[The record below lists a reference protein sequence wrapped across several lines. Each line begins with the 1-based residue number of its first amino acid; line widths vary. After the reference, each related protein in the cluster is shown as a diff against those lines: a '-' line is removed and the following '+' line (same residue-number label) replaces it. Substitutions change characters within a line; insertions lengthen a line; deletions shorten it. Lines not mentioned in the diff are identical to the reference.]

1 MYTGMKIFEFDKYFP
16 NEDACK
22 AKFREVREKEG
33 MVAEPCRS
41 IVCRKCGCTHHYWKT
56 YRDMSQCAK
65 CGHRR
70 SLRAGTVMHASKL
83 PFRYWFIAMHLLTG
97 TKNSF
102 SAAELKRQLGHKR
115 YQPIWE
121 LLHKLRSSMG
131 KRDDQYTIC
140 GNIEFDEGFFTTE
153 IEESEKDKPLKAGA
167 GSQRKSKVAVMAET
181 KKPVIAPKKG
191 QKPTKVSYIKM
202 IMVEDLKA
210 DTIDEVAGKNIEPES
225 TIISDASK
233 SHTNFKTMFSEHKSQ
248 VIEPKNIGKVLP
260 WVHIAIANSKSVI
273 RNIHHGVKPEFLQNY
288 LSEFCYKFNRRYF
301 AEAMFDRLL
310 ITANCKSD
318 FEHRTYRN
326 VA

>member
-1 MYTGMKIFEFDKYFP
+1 MKIFDFEKYFP
-16 NEDACK
+16 NEATCK
-22 AKFREVREKEG
+22 AKFREVKEKQG
-33 MVAEPCRS
+33 
-41 IVCRKCGCTHHYWKT
+41 IVCRKCGCKRHYWKASKE
-56 YRDMSQCAK
+56 MFQCAK
-65 CGHRR
+65 CGHRQG
-70 SLRAGTVMHASKL
+70 LRVGAVMHASKL
-83 PFRYWFIAMHLLTG
+83 PLRYWFIAMHLLTA

-102 SAAELKRQLGHKR
+102 SAAELKRQVGHKR

-131 KRDDQYTIC
+131 KRDDLYTIS

-153 IEESEKDKPLKAGA
+153 IEESEKEKPLKRGA

-181 KKPVIAPKKG
+181 KPASSPKKY

-202 IMVEDLKA
+202 IVVEDLKSE
-210 DTIDEVAGKNIEPES
+210 TIDEIAVNNIEPGS
-225 TIISDASK
+225 TITTDDSK
-233 SHTNFKTMFSEHKSQ
+233 SHTSFKSMFSEHKSQ

-260 WVHIAIANSKSVI
+260 WVHIAISNAKSVI
-273 RNIHHGVKPEFLQNY
+273 QNVHHGVKREFLQNY

-301 AEAMFDRLL
+301 GESMFDRLVL
-310 ITANCKSD
+310 ISASYRSD